1 MFWLIVAGWACMVLL
16 AIAWV
21 AAVSPKEIRKL
32 SPAEEAGYLILP
44 EVPSDPVTQGIE
56 RVQSTSKKY
65 EVR

>member
-1 MFWLIVAGWACMVLL
+1 MVWLVIAGWACMVLL

-32 SPAEEAGYLILP
+32 SPAEEAGFLIIP

-56 RVQSTSKKY
+56 ASMSSKSY